1 MSETSGL
8 QVKSNNMQIQVQVWC
23 APSWTASFLLMQ
35 DEVSLWSINGHTVVL
50 GLTHVFS
57 GWALTYCEK
66 AAKSWL
72 RESNHAPA
80 AQQTP
85 PRPSPLLRPTWEL
98 PRWNFVTLPDQ
109 DKNDIHVALVCNPA
123 LLPWRYKQKCS
134 SCCLRG
140 SISPT
145 IHPSLCQK
153 ISRKTE
159 REGSGIDHS
168 ASAKRIMVYNC
179 HTEL

>member
-8 QVKSNNMQIQVQVWC
+8 QVKSNNIQMQVQVQVQIGLLPFSWC
-23 APSWTASFLLMQ
+23 KMRFHCDQWTHCCPWPDTRFLRLSA
-35 DEVSLWSINGHTVVL
+35 DL
-50 GLTHVFS
+50 
-57 GWALTYCEK
+57 
-66 AAKSWL
+66 L
-72 RESNHAPA
+72 REGSQVLVERIKSGTRSTTN
-80 AQQTP
+80 P
-85 PRPSPLLRPTWEL
+85 PPLLLRPTWEL
-98 PRWNFVTLPDQ
+98 PRWNFVTLADQ
-109 DKNDIHVALVCNPA
+109 EKNDIHVALVCNPA
-123 LLPWRYKQKCS
+123 LLSWRYKQKCS

-153 ISRKTE
+153 FSRKTE